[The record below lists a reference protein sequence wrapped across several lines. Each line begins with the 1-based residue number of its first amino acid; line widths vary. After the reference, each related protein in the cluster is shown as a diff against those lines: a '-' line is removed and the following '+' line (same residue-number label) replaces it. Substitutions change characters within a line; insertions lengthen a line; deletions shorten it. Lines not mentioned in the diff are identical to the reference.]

1 MNIIEKLIS
10 GYPTGDVS
18 PQNFIDNLS
27 LESEGYIITYITI
40 LFTVIFGLL
49 VYIIPIYLTERDK
62 VGPYPLWMHTFY
74 CAADFM
80 GIWVFLDLWINYNHY
95 PLFILLSIGE
105 MIWVLMEIF
114 CLSRALTYEK
124 NINWKE
130 GTSFESHI
138 TDIIVQIICFYVAL
152 NLLRIELKD
161 STMWK
166 FWIFTQVIITI
177 VPGLTLEKRGNI
189 KGNNIW
195 LHIVLIC
202 VALVSFNPWF
212 NMWVRISPNFFS
224 ITENPWYYI
233 MGAVCLFF
241 SVRGLL
247 IYLKMSKSNTNKI
260 K

>member
-189 KGNNIW
+189 KGN
-195 LHIVLIC
+195 HMVTY
-202 VALVSFNPWF
+202 SFN
-212 NMWVRISPNFFS
+212 MCSISFF
-224 ITENPWYYI
+224 
-233 MGAVCLFF
+233 
-241 SVRGLL
+241 
-247 IYLKMSKSNTNKI
+247 
-260 K
+260 

>member
-1 MNIIEKLIS
+1 
-10 GYPTGDVS
+10 
-18 PQNFIDNLS
+18 
-27 LESEGYIITYITI
+27 
-40 LFTVIFGLL
+40 
-49 VYIIPIYLTERDK
+49 
-62 VGPYPLWMHTFY
+62 
-74 CAADFM
+74 
-80 GIWVFLDLWINYNHY
+80 
-95 PLFILLSIGE
+95 
-105 MIWVLMEIF
+105 MEIF

-247 IYLKMSKSNTNKI
+247 IYLKLSKSNTNKI